1 MFESLSDRL
10 EGVFKRLSGKGK
22 LTEADVDVALREVR
36 MALLEADVNLKVVRQ
51 FLERVSARAIG
62 AEVMES
68 LTPAQGVIKI
78 VNEELITTLGEPA
91 KLDISGPAP
100 HVLMLVGLQG
110 AGKTTTVAKLGLF
123 LRKQGQRPLLV
134 AADTRRPAAIQQLQ
148 TLGKQLDIAVF
159 AEDPKIAPPQI
170 CVDAV
175 KHAQQNNYTI
185 VILDT

>member
-1 MFESLSDRL
+1 MFESLSDKL

-51 FLERVSARAIG
+51 FLDRVRVRAIG

-78 VNEELITTLGEPA
+78 VNEELITTLGEPS

-100 HVLMLVGLQG
+100 HVLLLLGLQG
-110 AGKTTTVAKLGLF
+110 AGKTTMAAKLALT
-123 LRKQGQRPLLV
+123 LRKQ
-134 AADTRRPAAIQQLQ
+134 
-148 TLGKQLDIAVF
+148 
-159 AEDPKIAPPQI
+159 
-170 CVDAV
+170 
-175 KHAQQNNYTI
+175 
-185 VILDT
+185 